1 MILHHVKSKLSH
13 RRRTNINKEAIKWFE
28 VKKMKAFYN
37 LIDGID
43 FESGVRAL
51 IQASGFGKLSP
62 NIVLMGYKSDWKNCE
77 RKDLIAYF
85 NVLQ

>member
-1 MILHHVKSKLSH
+1 
-13 RRRTNINKEAIKWFE
+13 
-28 VKKMKAFYN
+28 MKAFYN